1 MNSLSE
7 CFGVVS
13 WPFPS
18 VSSPS
23 SQAMASLGPHRVKV
37 DGKSFL
43 LVLSYSQYL
52 AECSD
57 RPAVTQEEPIQYLEL
72 KVLKLTVE
80 KETSVA
86 SSAVSVS
93 PPVLFIFPSAFLPNF
108 YTRAVHAVSAHVL
121 FFLQTVSLQFLQS
134 SRTDIT
140 MWRAPRTVDFS
151 MTTSGTAGDRP
162 SASTGRTSTRLG
174 VCVCLCVCLYVC
186 EQS

>member
-1 MNSLSE
+1 MKSLSE
-7 CFGVVS
+7 CFGVVI

-18 VSSPS
+18 VSSAS

-43 LVLSYSQYL
+43 LVLGYSQYL

-57 RPAVTQEEPIQYLEL
+57 RPAVTQEKLIQYLEL

-86 SSAVSVS
+86 SSAVFVS
-93 PPVLFIFPSAFLPNF
+93 PPVLFMFPSVFLPNI
-108 YTRAVHAVSAHVL
+108 RAVHAVSAHVL
-121 FFLQTVSLQFLQS
+121 FFLQTLSLQFLQS

-140 MWRAPRTVDFS
+140 MWRAPRTVDSS

-174 VCVCLCVCLYVC
+174 VCVCVCVC